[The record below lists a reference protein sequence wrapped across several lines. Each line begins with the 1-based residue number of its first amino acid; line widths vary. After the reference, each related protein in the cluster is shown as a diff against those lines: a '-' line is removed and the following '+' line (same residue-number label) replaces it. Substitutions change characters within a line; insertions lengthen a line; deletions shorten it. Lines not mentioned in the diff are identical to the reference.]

1 MSTTNSR
8 RRQIEAPKK
17 WAKVT
22 IKFYNNQYQSN
33 QNQLKK
39 FEASD
44 CTISEALQALV
55 KIEKASRRDVYLT
68 GPGQRVFVE

>member
-44 CTISEALQALV
+44 CTIGEAIAALV
-55 KIEKASRRDVYLT
+55 KKEKASHREVRL
-68 GPGQRVFVE
+68 GPGRCIVVE